1 MPIQRNFDKLYES
14 LNVHREKETPRIPE
28 SERPSNQCEPADHSM
43 CDFLFE
49 DYTDGRGLLILK
61 GKRKRI
67 DDELYKE
74 LTDIWWDVLS
84 KNKDVTRFEVEF
96 KTIAMDE
103 GYTREEV
110 DEYWRI

>member
-1 MPIQRNFDKLYES
+1 MK
-14 LNVHREKETPRIPE
+14 
-28 SERPSNQCEPADHSM
+28 
-43 CDFLFE
+43 
-49 DYTDGRGLLILK
+49 
-61 GKRKRI
+61 I

-84 KNKDVTRFEVEF
+84 ENKDVTRFEVEF

-110 DEYWRI
+110 DESWRI

>member
-1 MPIQRNFDKLYES
+1 MK
-14 LNVHREKETPRIPE
+14 T
-28 SERPSNQCEPADHSM
+28 
-43 CDFLFE
+43 
-49 DYTDGRGLLILK
+49 TDEIYIK
-61 GKRKRI
+61 
-67 DDELYKE
+67 

-84 KNKDVTRFEVEF
+84 ENKDVTRFEVEF

>member
-1 MPIQRNFDKLYES
+1 MK
-14 LNVHREKETPRIPE
+14 
-28 SERPSNQCEPADHSM
+28 
-43 CDFLFE
+43 
-49 DYTDGRGLLILK
+49 
-61 GKRKRI
+61 I

-110 DEYWRI
+110 DEYWRG